1 MTPIPIDWNEIWK
14 EQQREHHR
22 TNRENNDASFW
33 DAKDA
38 ARRFYAM
45 AQENNGERI
54 RKTLNELPLLPESR
68 VLDIGAGPGA
78 IAIPIA
84 KQVQHVTAV
93 EPSEGMA
100 SVFTEKIEE
109 EGCDNITLIRKRW
122 EDIDVKADL
131 EPPYDVVFASY
142 SLDVPDIRDAIQ
154 KIEEAASKYIAI
166 YWFAGETTWEA
177 MSRDL
182 WPKLHGCEYGPSP
195 KCDILYNVLYSMGIY
210 PHIETFPLRHSNRF
224 TTIDEAVEHFCG
236 RFFAETDRQKDI
248 IRGYLERD
256 ALQSDGMIIIPG
268 TSIRVRIWWEKKDQP
283 ESNR

>member
-1 MTPIPIDWNEIWK
+1 MTPIPIDWNETWK

-22 TNRENNDASFW
+22 TNRENSDASFW

-54 RKTLNELPLLPESR
+54 RKTMKELPLSPESR

-84 KQVQHVTAV
+84 QQVAHLTAV

-100 SVFTEKIEE
+100 SFFAEKIEE
-109 EGCDNITLIRKRW
+109 ENCGNITLIRKRW
-122 EDIDVKADL
+122 EDIEVKTDL
-131 EPPYDVVFASY
+131 EAPYDVVFASY
-142 SLDVPDIRDAIQ
+142 SLDVPDIREAIQ

-166 YWFAGETTWEA
+166 YWFAGETNWEA

-182 WPKLHGCEYGPSP
+182 WPKLHGFEYAPNP
-195 KCDILYNVLYSMGIY
+195 KCNILYNVLYSMGIF
-210 PHIETFPLRHSNRF
+210 PNIETFPLHHINRF
-224 TTIDEAVEHFCG
+224 ETLDEAVEHFSG
-236 RFFAETDRQKDI
+236 RFFAETDDQKVL
-248 IRGYLERD
+248 IREYLERQV
-256 ALQSDGMIIIPG
+256 LQDDGTITIPG
-268 TSIRVRIWWEKKDQP
+268 NSIRVRIWWEKKDQ
-283 ESNR
+283 SHLSQ